1 MISGMVFEMN
11 IKEIFVK
18 FPQLLYSIFLVL
30 AASGVYFIYLINIT
44 NDRIYLIPALICF
57 LLALVL
63 SKKIDKSKK
72 KKEKEPDKKLDDRLY
87 F

>member
-1 MISGMVFEMN
+1 MIN
-11 IKEIFVK
+11 KIQEIFTK
-18 FPQLLYSIFLVL
+18 FPQLLYPVFFVL

>member
-1 MISGMVFEMN
+1 MK

-18 FPQLLYSIFLVL
+18 FPQLLYPVFLGL
-30 AASGVYFIYLINIT
+30 AASEVYFIYLINIT
-44 NDRIYLIPALICF
+44 SDRIYLIPALICF